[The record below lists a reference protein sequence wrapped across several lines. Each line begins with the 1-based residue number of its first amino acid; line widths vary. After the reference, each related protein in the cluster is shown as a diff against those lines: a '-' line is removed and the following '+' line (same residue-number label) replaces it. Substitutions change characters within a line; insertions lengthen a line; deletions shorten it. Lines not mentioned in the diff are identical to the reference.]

1 MAHPGKAE
9 RRKARRSKSAARKL
23 ERSEARTRGRD
34 SGAFSETGFFEADKP
49 VSVAKR
55 IQIAAKGVFQGPK
68 KAAVR
73 EGLRRAAGGKPPT
86 PFDIG
91 RSSIK
96 GTLVAGVPG
105 ARSTSLLGVFGR
117 FARTAGPGIGVR
129 LAGRAV
135 GPTVAAAA
143 GGAVGAIVERKL
155 AERGQQM
162 PHRGAGKP
170 TGLLPGV
177 GGALPS
183 KDTVVK
189 VWTTGTANFARLL
202 DGRIAVQKKD
212 GTIKTYRPQKHIV
225 IPRNPRVGT
234 LIRADKRL
242 ERLTKGLRKVVRT
255 GKR

>member
-23 ERSEARTRGRD
+23 ARAKGTD
-34 SGAFSETGFFEADKP
+34 SGAFSETGFFESDKP
-49 VSVAKR
+49 VSLAKR
-55 IQIAAKGVFQGPK
+55 IQIAAKGVYQAPK

-73 EGLRRAAGGKPPT
+73 EQLRRARGGKPPT
-86 PFDIG
+86 
-91 RSSIK
+91 
-96 GTLVAGVPG
+96 TLQAGGGFAKTTLMAGVGGPG
-105 ARSTSLLGVFGR
+105 PSTLLGVAGR
-117 FARTAGPGIGVR
+117 FARVAAPGIALRFAQRSAGP
-129 LAGRAV
+129 AS
-135 GPTVAAAA
+135 AAAL
-143 GGAVGAIVERKL
+143 GGIVGAAAERQF
-155 AERGQQM
+155 AGRGQQM

-177 GGALPS
+177 GGSLPS

>member
-1 MAHPGKAE
+1 MPHPGKAE

-23 ERSEARTRGRD
+23 ARAKGTD

-55 IQIAAKGVFQGPK
+55 IQIAAKGVFQAPK

-86 PFDIG
+86 RLQIA
-91 RSSIK
+91 RSSIE
-96 GTLVAGVPG
+96 GTLVAGIPG
-105 ARSTSLLGVFGR
+105 ARSTSLLGIFGR

-170 TGLLPGV
+170 TGGLLPGV

>member
-1 MAHPGKAE
+1 MAHTD
-9 RRKARRSKSAARKL
+9 RKARRARKKAEKNLRNAEKSAARQ
-23 ERSEARTRGRD
+23 RGRD
-34 SGAFSETGFFEADKP
+34 SGAFSETGFTAGDAKP
-49 VSVAKR
+49 SLIKQAR
-55 IQIAAKGVFQGPK
+55 IAATGVFQAPK

-73 EGLRRAAGGKPPT
+73 ESLRRAAGGKVPSQ
-86 PFDIG
+86 FDIAKG
-91 RSSIK
+91 GIEGAAIIGLAGPSKTLFGSIIRAGK
-96 GTLVAGVPG
+96 VAGPGLLVAGARKSAG
-105 ARSTSLLGVFGR
+105 AT
-117 FARTAGPGIGVR
+117 T
-129 LAGRAV
+129 
-135 GPTVAAAA
+135 AAALGA
-143 GGAVGAIVERKL
+143 GAGVLLEREL
-155 AERGQQM
+155 ARRGQQM
-162 PHRGAGKP
+162 AHRGAGQP
-170 TGLLPGV
+170 RGLLPGV

-202 DGRIAVQKKD
+202 DGRIAVQRKD

>member
-1 MAHPGKAE
+1 MPHPGKAE

-23 ERSEARTRGRD
+23 ARAKGTD
-34 SGAFSETGFFEADKP
+34 SGAFSETGFFESDKP

-55 IQIAAKGVFQGPK
+55 IQLAVK
-68 KAAVR
+68 KAVIDDPAI
-73 EGLRRAAGGKPPT
+73 RAARERRRRRLGGKPPT
-86 PFDIG
+86 LLQKG
-91 RSSIK
+91 RRSLEA
-96 GTLVAGVPG
+96 TLFAGIPG

-143 GGAVGAIVERKL
+143 GGAVGAVVERKL

-162 PHRGAGKP
+162 PHRDAGKP
-170 TGLLPGV
+170 RGLLPGV